1 MMLDLIVVGPA
12 ALGLA
17 LIGALMR
24 VLVMRYERD
33 EALTFPGDREEG
45 AFT

>member
-12 ALGLA
+12 ALWLA

-33 EALTFPGDREEG
+33 ESALTPESG
-45 AFT
+45 AHSYR